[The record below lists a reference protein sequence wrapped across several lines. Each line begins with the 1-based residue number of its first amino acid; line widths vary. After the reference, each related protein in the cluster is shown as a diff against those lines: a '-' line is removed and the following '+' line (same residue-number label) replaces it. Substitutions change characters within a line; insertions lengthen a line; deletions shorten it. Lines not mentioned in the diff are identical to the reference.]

1 LFEAMLVAEDRE
13 ARSLAYDRPSP
24 KMLPFLRK
32 HYGLRDYN
40 EQPNNFV
47 VFDDYFENGA
57 PLRRTEVKSPSK
69 SDVIQADAGRVV
81 DIF

>member
-1 LFEAMLVAEDRE
+1 MFEAMLVAEGRE

-32 HYGLRDYN
+32 HYGLIDYN